1 MIGRNLSNLWGR
13 VLVAAFTMTA
23 VCMMLSSTVSAQLS
37 DQKTIVRFN
46 SPVEIPGA
54 GAQVLPSGTYIFKLA
69 DPKIDPNI
77 IQILNKDESRTFAT
91 VLAVP
96 IFRSE
101 VSDKTV
107 ITFDERPAG
116 QPQALRTWFY
126 PGEQWG
132 QEFVYPRTKTAP
144 QAKGANL
151 PPQN

>member
-77 IQILNKDESRTFAT
+77 RH
-91 VLAVP
+91 
-96 IFRSE
+96 
-101 VSDKTV
+101 
-107 ITFDERPAG
+107 RPGCPDLPVRGIG
-116 QPQALRTWFY
+116 QNRDH
-126 PGEQWG
+126 
-132 QEFVYPRTKTAP
+132 V
-144 QAKGANL
+144 
-151 PPQN
+151 